1 LILGP
6 LEECLDDPSLSQAH
20 LRRLDIV
27 RRNARRLLRLVNSL
41 LDFSRLEAGK
51 SSAIFKETNLQKYTT
66 ELASLFRSA
75 IEKGGVRYEVLR
87 KGDDYPVWIDRDMWE
102 VSSFLSSVTVEN
114 RL

>member
-20 LRRLDIV
+20 LSRLDIV

-51 SSAIFKETNLQKYTT
+51 SLANFKETSLLKYTM
-66 ELASLFRSA
+66 ELASLFRGA
-75 IEKGGVRYEVLR
+75 IEKGGVRYDVIC
-87 KGDDYPVWIDRDMWE
+87 KGEDYQVWIDRDMWE
-102 VSSFLSSVTVEN
+102 VFSFPSSLTVEN
-114 RL
+114 CI